1 MKTHILL
8 ISLFHIAAATFTQ
21 ASEDPAT
28 QPLLRAMALAAA
40 DETASPSAINLNS
53 SPSNRRGRSTSASR
67 KPNTSLFA
75 VRRTRL
81 SLDAMLAHQKTIK
94 NVMAAFGASA
104 DTTGSFSADP
114 AILPAGMG
122 DSIARGLGVI
132 ITAPAPHAGA
142 GSAAAD
148 PVTHHTHAPRHRT
161 ASLNRNR
168 RRTIKIHPK
177 PEIILPAYSPDI
189 RYNHAQ
195 TWIKELELPTTK
207 VKERNAAQ
215 AAILYNGS
223 NLITSVFIHD
233 GSCYA
238 QNHCGTGFRLTTD
251 GFCQATSEDK
261 RLIDTVNADHKQHS
275 LTYLILEQINS
286 QIKFIDAQY
295 TEQNQSQRRFKMILT
310 LQQPHGLPLQY
321 ILTKTDDI
329 LYALKVS
336 ESQDKS
342 QDNAILEKSLFHI
355 LLHHW
360 DRNPASITVTSV
372 QGRTSCTIS

>member
-8 ISLFHIAAATFTQ
+8 ISLFHIAAVTLTQ
-21 ASEDPAT
+21 ASEDPIK
-28 QPLLRAMALAAA
+28 QPLLRAMALAA
-40 DETASPSAINLNS
+40 DGTASPSAINLSS
-53 SPSNRRGRSTSASR
+53 SPSNRRGRSTNASR
-67 KPNTSLFA
+67 PENKPLSA

-81 SLDAMLAHQKTIK
+81 SLDAMLAHQNTTKD
-94 NVMAAFGASA
+94 VMAAFGASA
-104 DTTGSFSADP
+104 DTTGSFSAAP

-122 DSIARGLGVI
+122 HSIARGLGVI
-132 ITAPAPHAGA
+132 ITDPAPHAGA

-148 PVTHHTHAPRHRT
+148 TVTHHTHSPRHRT
-161 ASLNRNR
+161 ASLNRRVQR
-168 RRTIKIHPK
+168 RARIHPT
-177 PEIILPAYSPDI
+177 PEIILPAYTLDA

-207 VKERNAAQ
+207 LKERNAAK
-215 AAILYNGS
+215 AAIPYAGS
-223 NLITSVFIHD
+223 TLITSVFIYD

-238 QNHCGTGFRLTTD
+238 YNSCGIAYKLTTD
-251 GFCQATSEDK
+251 GFCQATSQDN
-261 RLIDTVNADHKQHS
+261 RLISIVTDDHKQRS
-275 LTYLILEQINS
+275 LTYLILEKINS
-286 QIKFIDAQY
+286 QINFIDAQY
-295 TEQNQSQRRFKMILT
+295 TEQSQSQRRFKMILT
-310 LQQPHGLPLQY
+310 LQQAHRSPLQY

>member
-1 MKTHILL
+1 
-8 ISLFHIAAATFTQ
+8 
-21 ASEDPAT
+21 
-28 QPLLRAMALAAA
+28 
-40 DETASPSAINLNS
+40 
-53 SPSNRRGRSTSASR
+53 
-67 KPNTSLFA
+67 

-81 SLDAMLAHQKTIK
+81 SLDAMLAHQNTTKD
-94 NVMAAFGASA
+94 VMAAFGASA
-104 DTTGSFSADP
+104 DTTGSFSAAP

-122 DSIARGLGVI
+122 HSIARGLGVI
-132 ITAPAPHAGA
+132 ITDRAPHAGA
-142 GSAAAD
+142 GSSAGHTVTATPNTSRPRSTSLMYTKMSEIGESPLVAPTAAAPYTGAGSAAAD
-148 PVTHHTHAPRHRT
+148 TVTHHTHSPRHRT
-161 ASLNRNR
+161 ASLNRRGQR
-168 RRTIKIHPK
+168 RARIHPK
-177 PEIILPAYSPDI
+177 PEIILPEYPLDD

-207 VKERNAAQ
+207 LKERHAAQ

-223 NLITSVFIHD
+223 KLITSVFIYD

-238 QNHCGTGFRLTTD
+238 QNHCGIAFRLTTD
-251 GFCQATSEDK
+251 GFHQATPEDK

-295 TEQNQSQRRFKMILT
+295 TEQSQSQRRFKMILT
-310 LQQPHGLPLQY
+310 LQQPHRLPLQY

-329 LYALKVS
+329 LYALTVS
-336 ESQDKS
+336 KSQAKS

-372 QGRTSCTIS
+372 QGKTSCTIS